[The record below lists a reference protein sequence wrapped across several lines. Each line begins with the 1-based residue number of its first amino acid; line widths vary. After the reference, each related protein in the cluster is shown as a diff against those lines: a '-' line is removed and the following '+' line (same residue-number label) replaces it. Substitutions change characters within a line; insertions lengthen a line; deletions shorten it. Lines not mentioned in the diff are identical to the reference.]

1 MFLLCADGFTSLI
14 AREEIEE
21 QLHGVSICRRVPS
34 TSHLLYADDS
44 LQFCQASKE
53 ELHVVK
59 EILQLYAST
68 SGQCINFEKPSIYFS
83 IIMGADHK
91 EWIKS
96 CLGVR
101 EVDRFE
107 TYLGLPT
114 LIGLPKY
121 RAFSFL
127 KDRIWK
133 KLQGWKVTMLLRAGK
148 GVLIKVVA
156 QSIPMYTMGVF
167 QLPVKLCDELNS
179 ICAKFW
185 WGQVGNVRKIHWK
198 N

>member
-1 MFLLCADGFTSLI
+1 M
-14 AREEIEE
+14 
-21 QLHGVSICRRVPS
+21 
-34 TSHLLYADDS
+34 
-44 LQFCQASKE
+44 
-53 ELHVVK
+53 VK

-83 IIMGADHK
+83 ITMGADHK

-114 LIGLPKY
+114 LIGLSKY

-167 QLPVKLCDELNS
+167 
-179 ICAKFW
+179 
-185 WGQVGNVRKIHWK
+185 
-198 N
+198 